1 MMGLPQKGLI
11 FLRGILLLPLRAGI
25 RAMLFGALVCEVSVF
40 SAVFEVICGAVVRK
54 G

>member
-25 RAMLFGALVCEVSVF
+25 RAMIFGALVCEVS
-40 SAVFEVICGAVVRK
+40 VFEVICGAVVRK